1 MSLKIIKYF
10 ANIFA
15 KDEKKA
21 FLKTWS
27 LAWPVILANMSMPLL
42 GLTDAAILGHL
53 DNSLYLA
60 GVTAGL
66 ALMAY
71 VFGGFNFLAMGLSG
85 FTSQLLGQNN
95 FAQLRLTL
103 FRYLILAVALI
114 ILFLLFSPV
123 FISFGLDFISPPQQV
138 AEQAAIYLEIR
149 MFGVPALV
157 LNSLLLGFFIGMQNT
172 KIGLQTVAI
181 SQLANIGFNLWFVY
195 GLGWQIAGIAWGT
208 VISEYLGLTLILWQ
222 LWRTFQRKDLKTA
235 QRLPLTLD
243 WADFAPIFQ
252 VSSHIF
258 VRTFVLLT
266 SFLWFNRVSAELG
279 ASVLAANGLLLQFFY
294 FIAHFL
300 DGTAAAAE
308 AQTGHAIG
316 SGNQQLKRQVFKTTF
331 VLTAIFMITMS
342 AFFWLFGSAFV
353 GLLNSQVDV
362 LAQANQVIG
371 LIAWLPITGGI
382 AFWLDG
388 IFIGA
393 RETKSMR
400 NSVVSAFLF
409 FFLVSWLFAHTNT
422 WLWIS
427 FHCMFL
433 IRSLWL
439 LMVFYK
445 RVY

>member
-1 MSLKIIKYF
+1 MSLKIFNFF

-15 KDEKKA
+15 KEEKTALFKS
-21 FLKTWS
+21 WS

-85 FTSQLLGQNN
+85 FTSQLLGQKNYSE
-95 FAQLRLTL
+95 LKLTL
-103 FRYLILAVALI
+103 YRYIALA
-114 ILFLLFSPV
+114 LFLIVSFILFSPI
-123 FISFGLDFISPPQQV
+123 FIKVGLTFINPPAAV
-138 AEQAAIYLEIR
+138 AEQAQLYLSIR

-172 KIGLQTVAI
+172 KIGLQTVAV
-181 SQLANIGFNLWFVY
+181 SQVANIGLNLWFVY
-195 GLGWQIAGIAWGT
+195 GLGMTIDGIAWGT
-208 VISEYLGLTLILWQ
+208 VISEYLGLSLILWR
-222 LWRTFQRKDLKTA
+222 LWRTFQSTSLKNEKVSSFSIKWRA
-235 QRLPLTLD
+235 
-243 WADFAPIFQ
+243 FKPIFE

-258 VRTFVLLT
+258 VRTFILLT
-266 SFLWFNRVSAELG
+266 SFLWFSRISADLG
-279 ASVLAANGLLLQFFY
+279 ASTLAANGLLLQFFY
-294 FIAHFL
+294 FISHFL

-316 SGNQQLKRQVFKTTF
+316 RNNKPLKRLVFKTTF
-331 VLTAIFMITMS
+331 FLTVGFMLTMS
-342 AFFWLFGSAFV
+342 AFFGVFGSHFV
-353 GLLNSQVDV
+353 ALLNSQPDV
-362 LAQANQVIG
+362 LIEANQVIW
-371 LIAWLPITGGI
+371 LIAWLPITGGL

-393 RETKSMR
+393 RESKAMR
-400 NSVVSAFLF
+400 NSVVFGFLSF
-409 FFLVSWLFAHTNT
+409 FGISWFLIESNTGLWL
-422 WLWIS
+422 S
-427 FHCMFL
+427 FHCMFMV
-433 IRSLWL
+433 RSLWL
-439 LMVFYK
+439 LTVFFR